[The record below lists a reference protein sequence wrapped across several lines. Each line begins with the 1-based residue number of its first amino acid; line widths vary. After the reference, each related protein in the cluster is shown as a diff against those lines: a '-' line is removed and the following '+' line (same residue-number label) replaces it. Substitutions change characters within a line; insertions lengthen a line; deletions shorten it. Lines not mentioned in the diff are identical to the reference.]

1 MMFLCRVIRE
11 KMLRFKRVNNII
23 INKIVIKIFVIFY
36 KVNINDNIISLMI
49 LIIYILFSDF
59 FIKVYIII

>member
-1 MMFLCRVIRE
+1 MMFQYRVIRE

-23 INKIVIKIFVIFY
+23 INKIVIKILIIFY

-59 FIKVYIII
+59 FVKVYIII